1 MAYRRPTFPKAGP
14 ERSQVEKPVFQ
25 TLTMPR
31 ARRYVSS
38 ALARDA
44 LGRLLRALLVVVGLI
59 VVLAGVLIAPLP
71 GPMGLPVVVVGLMIV
86 LRNSFKARR
95 QFVRFQRAHPRV
107 VFPIRRL
114 LRREPEVVQVA
125 WQQMLRM
132 ERLVVPRR
140 FRFFVRTRHSL
151 RRRAA

>member
-1 MAYRRPTFPKAGP
+1 MTH
-14 ERSQVEKPVFQ
+14 

-31 ARRYVSS
+31 ARRF
-38 ALARDA
+38 ATDDIARDVA
-44 LGRLLRALLVVVGLI
+44 GRLLRALLVLLGLLI
-59 VVLAGVLIAPLP
+59 VLAGVLIAPLP

-114 LRREPEVVQVA
+114 LRREPEVVQVF
-125 WQQMLRM
+125 WQQVLRV
-132 ERLVVPRR
+132 ERLIVPRR
-140 FRFFVRTRHSL
+140 YRFIVRTRRRF
-151 RRRAA
+151 RRRPVAA